1 MVVRAALRLLVVLL
15 ACAAVSPGQRAV
27 YELFG
32 VERGLTNLSITA
44 WAQDKRGLIWVGT
57 ERGLFRFDGSQFRR
71 YGEEDGLPHELVMG
85 LGVAPDGTLWVS
97 TYRGLVFRRAARF
110 EKPDNVLLGAP
121 LTAQAVAF
129 RDGKAYFATHNGVAA
144 GDWPPG
150 ADGLQVKLLP
160 GPTERKEKVAKAV
173 AVGPDS
179 DVWWACGHGIC
190 RFAGKYLEHFGVAQG
205 VPEDDYYSLLFDRDG
220 RLWARSRDNLLGRTS
235 GGRFVREDSP
245 ALGPTMAGYAQI
257 SADSDGRLLAGSMKG
272 LAIRDKDGWSL
283 LNANNGLPVSG
294 VAGAW
299 ADREGALWIAL
310 NGAGLVRLPGYSEWA
325 SFSQPDGLTGDV
337 VTGLAQSADGRIWVA
352 TSAGLS
358 AASRVGREWKWRT
371 VRVPG
376 LDVIYSLSQAW
387 DGSLL
392 VTGNS
397 PVVMRLNPSTGRWT
411 GYGRAVG
418 MVYSALLDRKGRVWV
433 STDRGLFRSDGKG
446 SKLGRLDPE
455 ISRSKDEAPRVV
467 KFIGAALGNGE
478 DELWISTYSGLLH
491 YLDGRWKWLKEAD
504 GLRSRVLNQPS
515 VDPQGRV
522 WVGHRDVGGASLVEF
537 KSGGYNIKTVDGA
550 KGLREGLMYS
560 FHFPRNGGAWAL
572 SSNGV
577 QVLKDGDWI
586 RFDRSDGLLWDECS
600 AGAFIGAWDGSYW
613 IGTSRGVSR
622 FAPRTELRR
631 IPPPRAQIT
640 EVRWGGTVAEPERG
654 AKLQVDGRTVQIRF
668 AALGFR
674 HAASNRFRYRVDGR
688 DWVETPER
696 SLNLEQL
703 AAGRHTV
710 EVRGGN
716 VESGW
721 NKTAELLEFNVTA
734 RWHELW
740 WVRLL
745 LSVGSLAMVMAV
757 WQLRSRR
764 LESARKALERA
775 VEVRTEQLRLEKQ
788 KVEEQSTQ
796 IGHLLEKA
804 LEASR
809 LKSEFLANMS
819 HEIRTPMNAI
829 LGLVSLTLDSDIDDG
844 QREQLDGARSA
855 AVSLLGVLTDILDLS
870 KIEAGRFEISAA
882 PFDLHA
888 VLSSVHTLFTHEA
901 ESKGLDMQLRI
912 GIDVPVWVVGDKD
925 RLRQVLV
932 NLLSN
937 AVKFTDKDKVTLQ
950 AHAGRIR
957 GGKQEISVVV
967 EDTGIG
973 IAEQHR
979 ELVFEGFRQADGS
992 ITRRFGGT
1000 GLGLAITKKI
1010 LNAMGGRIEM
1020 ESELGRGT
1028 RFTIT
1033 LKMPVAAR
1041 TRAREKQAPRGEPA
1055 EERLRILVAEDN
1067 ILNQKVAQRVLEK
1080 RGHEV
1085 VLASTGLLALDAMTR
1100 QDFDVVVMDLQ
1111 MPEMDG
1117 IEATRRL
1124 RKGSGSSSSIPVL
1137 GFTAS
1142 ALPEDREACMA
1153 AGMDGLVNKPVEPR
1167 LFVSEVERLGLK
1179 KRRRGATPAE

>member
-1 MVVRAALRLLVVLL
+1 MRVALRLLAVLL
-15 ACAAVSPGQRAV
+15 ACAGVAPGQRAV

-85 LGVAPDGTLWVS
+85 LGMGPDGTLWVS
-97 TYRGLVFRRAARF
+97 TYGGLVFKRSARF
-110 EKPDNVLLGAP
+110 EKPGGAQLSGP

-129 RDGKAYFATHNGVAA
+129 REGKAYFATHSGVAH

-150 ADGLQVKLLP
+150 KDGLRVKLLP
-160 GPTERKEKVAKAV
+160 APSEKGSKIAKAL
-173 AVGPDS
+173 AVGPNGE
-179 DVWWACGHGIC
+179 VWWACGLGLC
-190 RFAGKYLEHFGVAQG
+190 RFAGQDLERFGVAEG
-205 VPEDDYYSLLFDRDG
+205 VPADDYYSLLFDREG
-220 RLWARSRDNLLGRTS
+220 RLWARSRDYLLGRTG
-235 GGRFVREDSP
+235 GGRFEKQESRS
-245 ALGPTMAGYAQI
+245 LGPTMAGYAQI
-257 SADSDGRLLAGSMKG
+257 SADSDGRLLVGSMKG
-272 LAIRDKDGWSL
+272 LAIRDKGGWSL

-310 NGAGLVRLPGYSEWA
+310 SGAGLVRLPGYSEWT

-337 VTGLAQSADGRIWVA
+337 VSGLAQSADGRIWVA

-358 AASRVGREWKWRT
+358 AASQIGREWKWRT
-371 VRVPG
+371 IRVPG
-376 LDVIYSLSQAW
+376 MDVVYNLSQAW

-397 PVVMRLNPSTGRWT
+397 PVVMRLNPSTGQWT
-411 GYGRAVG
+411 GYGRVVG
-418 MVYSALLDRKGRVWV
+418 MAYSALLDRKGRVWV
-433 STDRGLFRSDGKG
+433 STDRGLFRSDGK
-446 SKLGRLDPE
+446 SLTLDRLDGSIPRNE
-455 ISRSKDEAPRVV
+455 KKTPRVV

-491 YLDGRWKWLKEAD
+491 YLDGRWRWLTDTD
-504 GLRSRVLNQPS
+504 GLRSRVLNPPS

-537 KSGGYNIKTVDGA
+537 KGGGYTIRTVDGA
-550 KGLREGLMYS
+550 KGLGGELMYT
-560 FHFPRNGGAWAL
+560 FHFPRNGGTWAL
-572 SSNGV
+572 TSNGV
-577 QVLKDGDWI
+577 QVLKDGHWI
-586 RFDRSDGLLWDECS
+586 RLDRSDGLLWDECS
-600 AGAFIGAWDGSYW
+600 QGAFLSAWDGSYW

-622 FAPRTELRR
+622 FAPRAELRAMT
-631 IPPPRAQIT
+631 PPMAQIT
-640 EVRWGGTVAEPERG
+640 EARWGGTLVEPERG
-654 AKLQVDGRTVQIRF
+654 TKLKVDGRTVQLRF
-668 AALGFR
+668 AAFGFR

-688 DWVETPER
+688 DWVETAER

-703 AAGRHTV
+703 AAGPHSV
-710 EVRGGN
+710 EVKAGN
-716 VESGW
+716 LESGW
-721 NKTAELLEFNVTA
+721 NETAEVVEFDVAA
-734 RWHELW
+734 RWHEMW

-745 LSVGSLAMVMAV
+745 ISVASLAMVMVV
-757 WQLRSRR
+757 WRLRNRR

-775 VEVRTEQLRLEKQ
+775 VEVRTEQLKLEKR
-788 KVEEQSTQ
+788 KVEEQHTQ
-796 IGHLLEKA
+796 IGQLLEKA

-829 LGLVSLTLDSDIDDG
+829 LGLMSLTLDSDLDEK

-870 KIEAGRFEISAA
+870 KIEAGRFEISPA

-888 VLSSVHTLFTHEA
+888 LLSSVHTLFTHQAEA
-901 ESKGLDMQLRI
+901 KGLDMEVQI
-912 GIDVPVWVVGDKD
+912 GIDVPAWVEGDKD

-932 NLLSN
+932 NLMSN
-937 AVKFTDKDKVTLQ
+937 AVKFTDKGKVTLQ
-950 AHAGRIR
+950 AHAGPVR
-957 GGKQEISVVV
+957 GGQQEISLVV

-979 ELVFEGFRQADGS
+979 EMVFEGFRQADGS

-1010 LNAMGGRIEM
+1010 LHAMGGRIEM

-1028 RFTIT
+1028 RFTVV
-1033 LKMPVAAR
+1033 LRMPVAAK
-1041 TRAREKQAPRGEPA
+1041 AAPGVKPVVRGEPA
-1055 EERLRILVAEDN
+1055 EEKLRILVAEDN

-1124 RKGSGSSSSIPVL
+1124 RQGSGSSSRIPVL

-1142 ALPEDREACMA
+1142 ALPEDRDACMA

-1179 KRRRGATPAE
+1179 NRRKAGTPAE